1 MFTTTTTTVTAAP
14 PTEQP
19 AEGAVAATSVEEDEE
34 ETTDNAEEISEWD
47 KRDNLAVV
55 FLQSNIEFEVILT
68 LTPADTAHHLWTQL
82 EDRFDR
88 KTVSSL
94 HSLLANVVTLQ
105 YTPDK
110 GIKEHLIQF
119 NTLWSS
125 LLTRTSNSTDKTKDP
140 LSYHLHQLASVSEG
154 KASFLLLSLR
164 YESLESVVD
173 NLQTKPELTSDDV
186 YEKLLDL
193 DSRRNNDEQAAGE
206 AYNVRRGN
214 PGHGSNNNVGKARNN
229 KKDKKD
235 LTCTWCTKNGEYAK
249 GHTHKDCQK
258 LKAFRDKEKSAA
270 SGNLNVASGTAFQ
283 TKLDLSCIP
292 DLSGLP
298 TLEEADVFTMP
309 VSFDFTTFSDTSD
322 VKMEDYFGFIA
333 GPSISDNKAWIFD
346 PGATNHMTGTQV
358 TNPSPYSGTVTVGD
372 GRKLQITGIRNITI
386 NGSHGPIT
394 LQNVFLIP
402 ELGNINLMS

>member
-1 MFTTTTTTVTAAP
+1 MSNNSVKIPALPCKLSGQGHYTVWRDLACRMLKVYDLWNLVNGTSKRPAFTTTVTAAP
-14 PTEQP
+14 PAEQP
-19 AEGAVAATSVEEDEE
+19 AEGAAAATPAEEDEE

-47 KRDNLAVV
+47 KKDNLAVV

-68 LTPADTAHHLWTQL
+68 LTPADTAHYLWTQL

-110 GIKEHLIQF
+110 GIKEHLPQF

-140 LSYHLHQLASVSEG
+140 LGYHLHQLASVSEA

-164 YESLESVVD
+164 HESLESVVD
-173 NLQTKPELTSDDV
+173 NLQTKPNVTFDDF

-193 DSRRNNDEQAAGE
+193 DSRRNNDGQATGE
-206 AYNVRRGN
+206 AYNIRRGN
-214 PGHGSNNNVGKARNN
+214 PGHGNNKVGEARNN

-235 LTCTWCTKNGEYAK
+235 LTCTWCTKNGEFAK
-249 GHTHKDCQK
+249 GHTHKDCRK

-270 SGNLNVASGTAFQ
+270 SGNLNVASGTAFH
-283 TKLDLSCIP
+283 TKLDLSWIP

-298 TLEEADVFTMP
+298 ALEEADVFTMP

-322 VKMEDYFGFIA
+322 VTMEDYFGFVA
-333 GPSISDNKAWIFD
+333 GPSC
-346 PGATNHMTGTQV
+346 
-358 TNPSPYSGTVTVGD
+358 Y
-372 GRKLQITGIRNITI
+372 RKHEHC
-386 NGSHGPIT
+386 S
-394 LQNVFLIP
+394 
-402 ELGNINLMS
+402 